1 MAQVS
6 RSKASLRLIGD
17 SLNPK
22 EISDI
27 LGCEGT
33 TMYSKG
39 DVRINKRT
47 GSHYERKSGHW
58 SLVAT
63 ECEPEDIDGQ
73 VSEILSQLSSDLTIW
88 NELSSKYSIDLFCG
102 IFMEKNNEGMDIS
115 PKTLVELGNR
125 GIMLA
130 LDIYDGSE

>member
-1 MAQVS
+1 MAQAS

-22 EISDI
+22 EISAL

-39 DVRINKRT
+39 DVRVNKRT
-47 GSHYERKSGHW
+47 GKQYERKSGHW

-73 VSEILSQLSSDLTIW
+73 VSEILSQLPSDLILW
-88 NELSSKYSIDLFCG
+88 NELASKYSIDLFCG
-102 IFMEKNNEGMDIS
+102 IFMEKSNEGMDIS
-115 PKTLVELGNR
+115 SKTLVELGSR

-130 LDIYDGSE
+130 LDIYDGAE

>member
-6 RSKASLRLIGD
+6 LSKVTLRLIGD
-17 SLNPK
+17 TLDPK
-22 EISDI
+22 EISDL
-27 LGCEGT
+27 LGREGT

-39 DVRINKRT
+39 DTKVIKTT
-47 GSHYERKSGHW
+47 GREIVRKSGHW
-58 SLVAT
+58 SLDAT

-73 VSEILSQLSSDLTIW
+73 VKEILNQLSSDLEIW
-88 NELSSKYSIDLFCG
+88 NELASKYSIDLFCG
-102 IFMEKNNEGMDIS
+102 IFMEKSNEGMDIS
-115 PKTLVELGNR
+115 PNTLLELGNR

>member
-1 MAQVS
+1 
-6 RSKASLRLIGD
+6 
-17 SLNPK
+17 
-22 EISDI
+22 
-27 LGCEGT
+27 
-33 TMYSKG
+33 MYSKG

-47 GSHYERKSGHW
+47 GGHYERKSGHW

-102 IFMEKNNEGMDIS
+102 IFMEKNNEGIDIS